1 MREID
6 LGDFLMACRQLHQE
20 TGTVVSFGSRGEL
33 FGVSFD
39 YNEEAGMFCAE
50 DFLMVLNSV
59 VASRSMRSPEP
70 NPCSLT

>member
-6 LGDFLMACRQLHQE
+6 LGDFLMACRELQRE

-39 YNEEAGMFCAE
+39 YNEEIGMVCAE
-50 DFLMVLNSV
+50 DFLDVLNSV
-59 VASRSMRSPEP
+59 VAARSMGIPEP